1 MDIIVKITRLDDNQH
16 EGGVKCLLYNA
27 RNNVQVDDNEEFKE
41 TIKGINPKMGLATIS
56 SDDIA
61 IVDTKYGKSPVGS
74 ISSYQ
79 L

>member
-1 MDIIVKITRLDDNQH
+1 M
-16 EGGVKCLLYNA
+16 
-27 RNNVQVDDNEEFKE
+27 QVDENEEEFKE

-56 SDDIA
+56 SDHIA
-61 IVDTKYGKSPVGS
+61 MVDTKYGKSPVGS